1 MTTSPLIA
9 LISATPSAIK
19 PAEQAIEAELPHAR
33 VWNLLDDRLLVDA
46 QERGGVDQELWQ
58 RMELLIRYALDA
70 GAEGIL
76 LTCSQYG
83 AVAREVATS
92 NPAVPILAPDDAAF
106 AAVSEGRFARV
117 LVLASVESSLV
128 DTTERLRAALKDPSA
143 TELVGLVVP
152 GASVAASRADAPAL
166 TELLVSAVRKSEQID
181 AVLLAQYSLS
191 IAQTALATE
200 VGLPVFAG
208 PSLAA
213 SVLASGLRSQ

>member
-19 PAEQAIEAELPHAR
+19 PAEHAIEVELPGAR

-46 QERGGVDQELWQ
+46 QERGGLDQELWQ
-58 RMELLIRYALDA
+58 RMERLIRYALDA
-70 GAEGIL
+70 GADGIL

-83 AVAREVATS
+83 GVAREVAAS
-92 NPAVPILAPDDAAF
+92 HPAVPILAPDDAAF
-106 AAVSEGRFARV
+106 AAVSEGRFTRV
-117 LVLASVESSLV
+117 LVLASLESSLV
-128 DTTERLRAALKDPSA
+128 DATERLRAALQDPSA

-152 GASVAASRADAPAL
+152 GASVAASRGDAPAL
-166 TELLVSAVRKSEQID
+166 TELLVGAVRESEEID

-191 IAQTALATE
+191 IAQIALASE

-213 SVLASGLRSQ
+213 GVLASGLRTR